1 MIVTVTANAAIDR
14 TIRVDRLVPG
24 RLHHAREDYA
34 QAGGKGVN
42 VARLL
47 HAMGVPVHAIVV
59 VAGASGDFI
68 CADLTRAGISYTRVG
83 AEGASRTC
91 LEIVDESSGIVTQ
104 VHGDGVRGTPA
115 LADALLEAVLQRG
128 TGAAWV
134 AICGSMPRGF
144 PAESLDAI
152 ADGVRMCGARLA
164 IDTSGEALARFVR
177 RDPDLVR
184 VNRVELVE
192 AMTLDAPRSAGH
204 SLGVGWPG
212 GKVPELALVSD
223 ASSPVRVWSRASGR
237 ALVTPPAVAVSN
249 PIGCGD
255 AMLAGLLAQL
265 VRGGTQESAIAYG
278 IAVGA
283 AQAEARVPGQ
293 LDLARANE
301 LEHLVSTVRWSSG
314 H

>member
-1 MIVTVTANAAIDR
+1 LIVTVTANAAIDR

-24 RLHHAREDYA
+24 RLHQAREDYA

-42 VARLL
+42 VARVL

-68 CADLTRAGISYTRVG
+68 CADLTRSGISYTRVG
-83 AEGASRTC
+83 ADGASRTC
-91 LEIVDESSGIVTQ
+91 LEIVDESSGTVTQ
-104 VHGDGVRGTPA
+104 IHGDGVRGAPA
-115 LADALLEAVLQRG
+115 LAAALLEAVTQRAA
-128 TGAAWV
+128 GADWV
-134 AICGSMPRGF
+134 AVCGSMPRGF
-144 PAESLDAI
+144 PAEGLDAL
-152 ADGVRMCGARLA
+152 ADGARTAGARLA
-164 IDTSGEALARFVR
+164 VDTSGEALARFVR

-192 AMTLDAPRSAGH
+192 ALTLTSPRGAGQ

-223 ASSPVRVWSRASGR
+223 GASPVRVWSRARGR

-255 AMLAGLLAQL
+255 AMLAGLLARL
-265 VRGGTQESAIAYG
+265 VRGGTEDSAIAYG

-293 LDLARANE
+293 LDFARADD
-301 LEHLVSTVRWSSG
+301 LEHLVPAIRWSSG
-314 H
+314 P